1 MTNARRHHNVSKL
14 LAIIEADVERE
25 VEAQAYI
32 GISLYNEQR
41 RNESMEEGIKI
52 KANAQCLQ
60 SQSSA
65 IMSDLDDSSD
75 FIEPKSYKMI
85 QNEQISRHGMALF
98 KGKQL
103 RISIFCITA
112 FVICISFLKPTY
124 KPRFSSVSRKLPHC
138 KGRPVIY
145 TFYEEVE
152 ASGFGD
158 AEILCDWEILWREAG
173 WEPKVLSIKDSKRHP
188 DYAQYEHDLRNVPL
202 GPKPEFDKMNFLRY
216 LAMAAVGGGLM
227 ADVDVFPLWPLDDE
241 RDGGRFQNAMSSVL
255 DTSLDDAT
263 ADLPFN
269 GKFSLL
275 CGGPGSEV
283 PCLMSGTASQWS
295 HVANVLLENGR
306 RHIFSDHW
314 SDMKALQE
322 IGRAHV

>member
-1 MTNARRHHNVSKL
+1 MLFRSGSSFCQTRA
-14 LAIIEADVERE
+14 LAQVGHSEGRAH
-25 VEAQAYI
+25 I
-32 GISLYNEQR
+32 GH
-41 RNESMEEGIKI
+41 
-52 KANAQCLQ
+52 
-60 SQSSA
+60 SQ
-65 IMSDLDDSSD
+65 
-75 FIEPKSYKMI
+75 
-85 QNEQISRHGMALF
+85 
-98 KGKQL
+98 
-103 RISIFCITA
+103 
-112 FVICISFLKPTY
+112 
-124 KPRFSSVSRKLPHC
+124 
-138 KGRPVIY
+138 
-145 TFYEEVE
+145 
-152 ASGFGD
+152 D
-158 AEILCDWEILWREAG
+158 A
-173 WEPKVLSIKDSKRHP
+173 KRHP

-306 RHIFSDHW
+306 RQDRKST
-314 SDMKALQE
+314 L
-322 IGRAHV
+322 